1 MQLYNVTWQFP
12 EIEGQKA
19 AYAKLIEYMAI
30 GAEGDHIDGC
40 ELISRTHCL
49 KLAVA

>member
-19 AYAKLIEYMAI
+19 AYAKLI
-30 GAEGDHIDGC
+30 D
-40 ELISRTHCL
+40 TW
-49 KLAVA
+49 LAVLKVITLTASS